1 MHNYAA
7 AKISIFYN
15 KIELDLWKIQL
26 ASNFLEHMALTPDR
40 LKAPVFGLCEM
51 IRFYSIIYV
60 LMVLGCI
67 VFERTLAT
75 IKLESYENWI
85 KDWFFLLSASIQI
98 CLSTIITA
106 KKKTKTYKKIF
117 SPKSHFKLG
126 QRDWVGDFAPLHMP
140 IAIARMHNRY

>member
-1 MHNYAA
+1 M
-7 AKISIFYN
+7 
-15 KIELDLWKIQL
+15 WKIQL
-26 ASNFLEHMALTPDR
+26 ASNFLEHTALTPDR

-85 KDWFFLLSASIQI
+85 KDWFFILSASIQ
-98 CLSTIITA
+98 LFLTTLITA
-106 KKKTKTYKKIF
+106 VFYSGTYKKKIC
-117 SPKSHFKLG
+117 HFL
-126 QRDWVGDFAPLHMP
+126 DSFLF
-140 IAIARMHNRY
+140 

>member
-1 MHNYAA
+1 
-7 AKISIFYN
+7 
-15 KIELDLWKIQL
+15 
-26 ASNFLEHMALTPDR
+26 MALTPDR
-40 LKAPVFGLCEM
+40 LKTSVFGLCEM

-85 KDWFFLLSASIQI
+85 KDWFFILSASIQM

-106 KKKTKTYKKIF
+106 VFYSGTYKKTI
-117 SPKSHFKLG
+117 SPKSRFKLG
-126 QRDWVGDFAPLHMP
+126 QRDFCALTNVHLTFASSHLSLD
-140 IAIARMHNRY
+140 ICVSIFALR